1 VRLHFENNT
10 LEISA
15 ESQEYGEA
23 HEKIAITYDAKPV
36 EIAFN
41 YMFLCDPLRVLTQDD
56 VFFEFKDE
64 LSAGVFK
71 TLGDFL
77 YVVMPLRVG

>member
-1 VRLHFENNT
+1 
-10 LEISA
+10 
-15 ESQEYGEA
+15 
-23 HEKIAITYDAKPV
+23 V

-41 YMFLCDPLRVLTQDD
+41 YVFVCDPLKVLTQDE

-71 TLGDFL
+71 TLEDFL
-77 YVVMPLRVG
+77 YVVMPLRIG